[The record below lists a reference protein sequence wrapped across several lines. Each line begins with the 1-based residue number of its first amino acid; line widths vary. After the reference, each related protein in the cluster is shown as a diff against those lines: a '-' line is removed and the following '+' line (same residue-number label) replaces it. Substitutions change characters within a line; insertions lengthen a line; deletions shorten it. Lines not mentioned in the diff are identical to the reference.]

1 MSSDELSS
9 GGEVSVDTNH
19 LAYFPFFKK
28 RIILSVLF
36 SHCIKASFCR
46 EFQALK
52 IREDHKC
59 LTFCA
64 VGIVLIVSIV
74 WFCF

>member
-19 LAYFPFFKK
+19 LTDFPFFKK

-46 EFQALK
+46 DFQALK
-52 IREDHKC
+52 ISEDHKC
-59 LTFCA
+59 LTFFA
-64 VGIVLIVSIV
+64 VGKAL
-74 WFCF
+74 F